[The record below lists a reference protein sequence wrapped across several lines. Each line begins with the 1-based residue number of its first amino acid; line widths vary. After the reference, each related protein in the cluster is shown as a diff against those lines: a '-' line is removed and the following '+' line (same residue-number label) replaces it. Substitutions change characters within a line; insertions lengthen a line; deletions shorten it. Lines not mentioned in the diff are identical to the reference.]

1 MNRSF
6 TMSAA
11 MSVGLA
17 ALWSTGAL
25 AQIAHVSGAAR
36 APAGIP
42 EPKQVEGKVID
53 VEPARSVVALLKLD
67 NGMTLTLP
75 GSSAVEPS
83 PKAGDE
89 VVAHYV
95 DNGPDKVTIFLR
107 LVDTQAP

>member
-11 MSVGLA
+11 MGVGLA
-17 ALWSTGAL
+17 VLWSTGAV
-25 AQIAHVSGAAR
+25 AQIAQVSPAAGAPGRLSEA
-36 APAGIP
+36 
-42 EPKQVEGKVID
+42 KQVEGKVTH
-53 VEPARSVVALLKLD
+53 VEPARSMVTLLKLD

-75 GSSAVEPS
+75 DSTAVEPS

-95 DNGPDKVTIFLR
+95 DNGTDKVTTFLR
-107 LVDTQAP
+107 LIDAQAP